1 MIKIGF
7 GRGIKPRNFDYKP
20 RFYDPIKEER
30 EERLKKYKQ
39 ASTQEGELENL
50 KDRIR
55 SGIRVKQGNSSSNVN
70 AKSNIRLL
78 MIIIILG
85 MMSYILL
92 SSNKVIG
99 LIEAFSR

>member
-30 EERLKKYKQ
+30 EERLKKYRE
-39 ASTQEGELENL
+39 ASTQEGEIENL

-55 SGIRVKQGNSSSNVN
+55 TGIRVKQGVSSKSENKN
-70 AKSNIRLL
+70 SNIRLL

-85 MMSYILL
+85 MMSYVLL

>member
-30 EERLKKYKQ
+30 EERLKKYRE
-39 ASTQEGELENL
+39 ASTKEGEIENL

-55 SGIRVKQGNSSSNVN
+55 TGIRVKQGVSSKSENKN
-70 AKSNIRLL
+70 SNIRLL

-85 MMSYILL
+85 MMSYVLL